1 MPRKTLQDR
10 RGKRLPLRNVR
21 VYCSSKRS
29 RDMFQYENTFNQ
41 HRDSQ
46 EEEQQLARAARIERY
61 RQRGRSHRRQLAE
74 EIDDN
79 AMLISSI
86 RFYLSHLR
94 TNRAVAAVPIRARE
108 KSRSKHFRKHLKAA
122 RRVLGVRYIKAD
134 LPYQKDAMRL
144 SRGYHLRLEEIGLD
158 SWHDADWVRLFEGLN
173 AYLVIDEDVEYF
185 SKRHQIL
192 SNVKHFLVGERRRR
206 LQLSASPNIPTDP
219 MSAVIQNRIRMAVK
233 Y

>member
-1 MPRKTLQDR
+1 
-10 RGKRLPLRNVR
+10 
-21 VYCSSKRS
+21 
-29 RDMFQYENTFNQ
+29 MFQYANSVSQ

-46 EEEQQLARAARIERY
+46 EQEQRLAKQARIERY
-61 RQRGRSHRRQLAE
+61 RQRGRSHRRELAD

-108 KSRSKHFRKHLKAA
+108 KSRSRHFRKHLKAV
-122 RRVLGVRYIKAD
+122 RRVLGICYIKAD
-134 LPYQKDAMRL
+134 LPYQKDAMLL
-144 SRGYHLRLEEIGLD
+144 SRGYRLRLQEIGLD
-158 SWHDADWVRLFEGLN
+158 FWHDADEVRQFEWLN
-173 AYLVIDEDVEYF
+173 DHLVIDDDVEYF

-192 SNVKHFLVGERRRR
+192 FNVKHFLVSERRRC

-219 MSAVIQNRIRMAVK
+219 MSAIIQNRIRMAIK
-233 Y
+233 H